1 MRTYEHKN
9 FMDALPKTLSLVGV
23 TYNKLSTK
31 YTHLSSPTDVIRFVH
46 YYVRTYTAA
55 LTEEDLLAISIMT
68 RRTKLENLVD
78 LLWFLGAGRCRR
90 SCYRSCRRSLCWQR
104 TSTPSPRLHR
114 SSTGQRRQRVQKM
127 LKAQEPQEE
136 SYKKKPTLDYRMKV
150 PVL

>member
-9 FMDALPKTLSLVGV
+9 FMDALPKTLSFVGV

-90 SCYRSCRRSLCWQR
+90 SAPA
-104 TSTPSPRLHR
+104 TIDVKIT
-114 SSTGQRRQRVQKM
+114 
-127 LKAQEPQEE
+127 
-136 SYKKKPTLDYRMKV
+136 
-150 PVL
+150 